1 MGRWGPSVF
10 ASPGTEISS
19 RLRVVLD
26 AQRGATLADGNDG
39 RYEFDDFHKGYL
51 LNQIKRLK
59 RVLGMYKTSEERRSA
74 TKERVQRHRERWQEQ
89 RAQWRTEREAKESV
103 SLPRSTGL
111 LGSVGA
117 AYKYLLQ
124 AGKEPTAEAITE
136 FLNGRVLKSKS
147 SWRCLNC
154 KALGTWTE
162 SARKF
167 SAPDIHGQVAEAAM
181 ISILGKE

>member
-1 MGRWGPSVF
+1 MRRDHRKSRYGDGHPTNLSDFMSIGGMESIEYVAGAKGADEAKRFARECWLERLERW
-10 ASPGTEISS
+10 
-19 RLRVVLD
+19 
-26 AQRGATLADGNDG
+26 LADGNDG

-74 TKERVQRHRERWQEQ
+74 TKERVQSAHW
-89 RAQWRTEREAKESV
+89 RAEREEKESV

-124 AGKEPTAEAITE
+124 AGKEPKVEAITE
-136 FLNGRVLKSKS
+136 FLKWKGAQVEIILALSELQSAGHLDRIRKEVL
-147 SWRCLNC
+147 
-154 KALGTWTE
+154 
-162 SARKF
+162 SA
-167 SAPDIHGQVAEAAM
+167 
-181 ISILGKE
+181 

>member
-1 MGRWGPSVF
+1 
-10 ASPGTEISS
+10 
-19 RLRVVLD
+19 
-26 AQRGATLADGNDG
+26 
-39 RYEFDDFHKGYL
+39 
-51 LNQIKRLK
+51 
-59 RVLGMYKTSEERRSA
+59 MYKTSEERRSA

-89 RAQWRTEREAKESV
+89 RAHWRAEREAKESV

-124 AGKEPTAEAITE
+124 AGKEPTVEAITE
-136 FLNGRVLKSKS
+136 FLKWKGAQVEIIL
-147 SWRCLNC
+147 
-154 KALGTWTE
+154 ALSELQSAGTWTE

-181 ISILGKE
+181 ISSLDKEEGWPMGPRHQPAVYELQFGGRNIPGKNRGRKPAALSATSKSSVSVRASHLVCGNAATIAPP